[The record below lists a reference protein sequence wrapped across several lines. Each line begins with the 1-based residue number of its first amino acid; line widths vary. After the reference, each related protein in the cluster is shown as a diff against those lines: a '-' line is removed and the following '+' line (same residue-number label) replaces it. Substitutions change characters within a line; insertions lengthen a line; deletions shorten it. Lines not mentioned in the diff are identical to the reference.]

1 MHGILLCL
9 IFEAAVD
16 VICKSFLV
24 SLITWMVN
32 FFQINAASTSMSIL
46 LNETFLHVWEKGLHL
61 EMCSK
66 VWSIAIP
73 LIFLFCAENE
83 FHADLIFIVLNF
95 NGKIL
100 LLVLGYTSNSLSQR
114 CDGRR
119 IVHKLESK
127 KCDHERSCTKLKTL
141 RQEGNIL

>member
-1 MHGILLCL
+1 MKYWQHL
-9 IFEAAVD
+9 FER
-16 VICKSFLV
+16 
-24 SLITWMVN
+24 SLPRHMKIVYGLKFDTNVN
-32 FFQINAASTSMSIL
+32 TSMSIL